1 MKRVFLILFAATL
14 AWAQE
19 TAPKTTQAIIDV
31 KYADVNHLINVLR
44 QTFVLPGTNISGD
57 PTLHVVTVSGSPD
70 TVAGVTAAVK
80 RFDIPPQS
88 QPDVELTVYLISGLT
103 QGQGDDVPQELASTV
118 KQLHGLF
125 AYKSYK
131 LADSVV
137 LRGRAVSPPDMRGG
151 ARVEGAALNG
161 RYSLSYQY
169 LAVSAETPRTVH
181 IEGLDLQLKQP
192 RSVTA
197 DGKTA
202 TEYNDTVARILTSLD
217 IREGQKTVV
226 GKSSIGTGDAVI
238 LVIVPRIAEE
248 SGPQKK

>member
-1 MKRVFLILFAATL
+1 
-14 AWAQE
+14 
-19 TAPKTTQAIIDV
+19 
-31 KYADVNHLINVLR
+31 
-44 QTFVLPGTNISGD
+44 
-57 PTLHVVTVSGSPD
+57 
-70 TVAGVTAAVK
+70 
-80 RFDIPPQS
+80 
-88 QPDVELTVYLISGLT
+88 
-103 QGQGDDVPQELASTV
+103 V

-151 ARVEGAALNG
+151 ARVEGAVLNG

-169 LAVSAETPRTVH
+169 LTVSAEMPRTVH

-192 RSVTA
+192 RTVTA

-202 TEYNDTVARILTSLD
+202 TEYDTVARILTSLD

-248 SGPQKK
+248 SVPQKN